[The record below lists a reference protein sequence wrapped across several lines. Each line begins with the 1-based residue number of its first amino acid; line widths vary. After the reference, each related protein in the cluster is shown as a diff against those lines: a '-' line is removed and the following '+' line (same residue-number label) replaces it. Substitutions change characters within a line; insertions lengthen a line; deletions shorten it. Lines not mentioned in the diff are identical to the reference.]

1 MKKKFKIAALL
12 LTAVMIAGL
21 LSGCAMTAYEL
32 SISSDG
38 SVKMYYGTYFAE
50 DYFTEK
56 GTTPQDYYESEV
68 AKGKK
73 LIRTYDQ
80 NTTYWGIEPEPKFYY
95 NIPEFL
101 EAVEDMDGVSAVIGG
116 GESSPYIELHFDM
129 KSRQDVITMYG
140 SREGGE
146 EWVDYALTHVVV
158 SFPGEC
164 LTADY
169 PLYGRGERLANNKG
183 YSMYAKYGEKAYS
196 FMLCGRLSPGT
207 ALYPIDSIEAEI
219 DEPEYGKTP
228 ADINISVSGVRG
240 NLKLDMFKEYE
251 VDIDWYVSGTGSDD
265 QNDWDPISS
274 DTEFEAGKYYA
285 PDIFLYADGSL
296 YAATPDTVVS
306 VNGGENDNR
315 FGETYQSGT
324 VYLSKQ
330 FHISTSYNTRPSQPA
345 NPSRPP
351 IEGASPSRPSG
362 GQSEQPVILKNASL
376 TVDEPKAG
384 LNVYE
389 IEWRVSDGDLD
400 ALDREKAEIEWFR
413 FDDEW
418 VSIDEYE
425 RFEAGKLYGFDLK
438 IPVKENV
445 ELSADLQL
453 FINGEKQS
461 AGYSVFGE
469 LNGSPA
475 ALFSWDY
482 SIPEAA
488 GPGSPGGPGG
498 LTTPFTDVTMDDYYF
513 DAVVWAYNAE
523 PQITDGNGKDKFM
536 PDQICTRGQVVTFL
550 YRALKYPL
558 IYSGDNPFKDV
569 NSFDYFYKPVL
580 WAYSNPSQVT
590 DGTTAT
596 TFSPGKPCTNAQILT
611 FIWRAM
617 GRPNDKGA
625 EKTPEYWRDAYNW
638 AVSKDLLEGTGIS
651 EKNINDPCPRKNVV
665 QLLHLYYV
673 MTSAS

>member
-1 MKKKFKIAALL
+1 MKKNLKITALL

-21 LSGCAMTAYEL
+21 LSGCAMTAYE
-32 SISSDG
+32 ISVDPDG
-38 SVKMYYGTYFAE
+38 SVEMYFGTYLSE
-50 DYFTEK
+50 DYFK
-56 GTTPQDYYESEV
+56 SIDTTPQKYYEKEI
-68 AKGKK
+68 AAGEK
-73 LIRTYDQ
+73 LICKYDRDRA
-80 NTTYWGIEPEPKFYY
+80 YWGMEPDPLSYDS
-95 NIPEFL
+95 IPEFVA
-101 EAVEDMDGVSAVIGG
+101 AVSDMDGVRARAEGDRNNASLTIWFDIKSKAEVISSYGGTDQAAYWAEYAVNF
-116 GESSPYIELHFDM
+116 IE
-129 KSRQDVITMYG
+129 
-140 SREGGE
+140 
-146 EWVDYALTHVVV
+146 V
-158 SFPGEC
+158 SFPEKC

-169 PLYGRGERLANNKG
+169 PLYGRGERFSNDKG
-183 YSMYAKYGEKAYS
+183 YTMYAGYGEKSYTV
-196 FMLCGRLSPGT
+196 MVCGRLSKDTPLY
-207 ALYPIDSIEAEI
+207 ALE
-219 DEPEYGKTP
+219 
-228 ADINISVSGVRG
+228 SVSAQIAKPEPGQTPEDIDIAVTGICG
-240 NLKLDMFKEYE
+240 NVE
-251 VDIDWYVSGTGSDD
+251 VDMMKDGEPQAFWYCSENGSDD
-265 QNDWDPISS
+265 QNDWDAMGY
-274 DTEFEAGKYYA
+274 DDVFERNKYYA
-285 PDIFLYADGSL
+285 VELYLFNDHML
-296 YAATPDTVVS
+296 YTPTKDTAVT
-306 VNGGENDNR
+306 VNGEENDTT
-315 FGETYQSGT
+315 FGETYRGGD
-324 VYLSKQ
+324 LFLNKE
-330 FHISTSYNTRPSQPA
+330 FFLEPRSYNTRPSTGL
-345 NPSRPP
+345 
-351 IEGASPSRPSG
+351 ISPVRPSYK
-362 GQSEQPVILKNASL
+362 EAVVLKNASL

-445 ELSADLQL
+445 ELSGDLQL

-475 ALFSWDY
+475 AVFSWDY

-536 PDQICTRGQVVTFL
+536 PEQTCTRGQVVTFL
-550 YRALKYPL
+550 YRALRYPL

-596 TFSPGKPCTNAQILT
+596 TFSPGKACTNAQILT

-651 EKNINDPCPRKNVV
+651 EKNINEPCPRKNVV
-665 QLLHLYYV
+665 QLLYLYYV